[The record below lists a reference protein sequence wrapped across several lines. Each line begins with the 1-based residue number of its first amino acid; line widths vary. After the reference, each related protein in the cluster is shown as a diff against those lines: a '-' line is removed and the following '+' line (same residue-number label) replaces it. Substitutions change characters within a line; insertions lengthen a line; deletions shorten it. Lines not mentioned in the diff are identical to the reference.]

1 MKVKVL
7 KAPGIILPAMTGFIA
22 LLIGNGL
29 GRFGYP
35 PLIPSLVGQRWFS
48 VPQADYLGAANLT
61 GYIMGSAFA
70 AWINRFVPS
79 VNLIRISLLTATIS
93 FVCCAFPLNFPV
105 YFLLRLI
112 AGLAGGV
119 IMVLTAPTIFRHTP
133 TAKKGMLSGIIF
145 SGVGIGIAIAGTLI
159 PILVQQGLAITWISF
174 AVLSLVLTLAFWNG
188 WPNGSNEKHTIEIS
202 LTHGTKQSIWSR
214 TVVLL
219 LISYACNA
227 VGFVPHTVFWVDF
240 ISRGLHMGIGRGTQ
254 FWVLLGLSA
263 AIGPVISGLMA
274 DKFGF
279 GKSIRISL
287 LIKGIGVMMPIFS
300 TAVWSLAI
308 SSIFVGSCALGISSL
323 AAGRITELVA
333 PQLQKK
339 VWGWMTIAF
348 SVTHALIAYILSY
361 LFSVTGSYYLLFEIG
376 AITLIIGSILDFFSS
391 RQTVAAFQTGTQS

>member
-1 MKVKVL
+1 
-7 KAPGIILPAMTGFIA
+7 MTGFIA

-35 PLIPSLVGQRWFS
+35 PLIPALVGQKWFS

-61 GYIMGSAFA
+61 GYIIGSAFA

-79 VNLIRISLLTATIS
+79 VNLIRIALLIVTVS
-93 FVCCAFPLNFPV
+93 FVCCAFPLKFPV
-105 YFLLRLI
+105 YFLVRLI
-112 AGLAGGV
+112 AGLAGGL
-119 IMVLTAPTIFRHTP
+119 IMVLTAPTIFRHTS

-145 SGVGIGIAIAGTLI
+145 SGVGIGIALAGTLI
-159 PILVQQGLAITWISF
+159 PFLVHQGLTITWISF
-174 AVLSLVLTLAFWNG
+174 AVISLVLTLAFWNG
-188 WPNGSNEKHTIEIS
+188 WPGGSNDKHTIEVS
-202 LTHGTKQSIWSR
+202 LTHEPKQSIWSR

-240 ISRGLHMGIGRGTQ
+240 ISRGLHMGIGWATQ
-254 FWVLLGLSA
+254 FWILLGLSA
-263 AIGPVISGLMA
+263 AIGPVISGIMA
-274 DKFGF
+274 DKLGF

-348 SVTHALIAYILSY
+348 SVTHALTAYILSY

-376 AITLIIGSILDFFSS
+376 ATTLIIGSILDFFSS
-391 RQTVAAFQTGTQS
+391 RQTVTAF